1 MESPMDQLWEKVQE
15 TKAWLECRVAA
26 RPKVGLIL
34 GSGLSVTLQAL
45 EISHLIPYG
54 EIPHFPKSTAPGHE
68 GALAFG
74 ELDKL
79 PVAVLRGRFHF
90 YEGYRTWEI
99 TFPIRVLGEVGVK
112 ILIVTNAAGGLNPSF
127 EAGEIMAIVD
137 HINLIPENPLR
148 GLDDPRLGDR
158 FPDMSRAY
166 DPELISIAERIALA
180 EGIPLRK
187 GVYVGIPGPSLETPA
202 ETRFL
207 RMIGADAVGMST
219 TPEVIVSRSIGMR
232 VLGISVISN
241 VNRPDCME
249 PILVEEILECSR
261 RTAPKLSRLLEGIMR
276 EMKALVEME

>member
-1 MESPMDQLWEKVQE
+1 
-15 TKAWLECRVAA
+15 
-26 RPKVGLIL
+26 
-34 GSGLSVTLQAL
+34 LQAL